1 MEIAVVAT
9 AVAVAAAAA
18 VVFLQRAADFSL
30 VTCMVQAWRYHL
42 IVLKQKYT
50 EQCRLLFNSVEI
62 FFYSVRNMFTHLS

>member
-1 MEIAVVAT
+1 MEVAIAATAVAVAT
-9 AVAVAAAAA
+9 AVAAAAAA

-50 EQCRLLFNSVEI
+50 
-62 FFYSVRNMFTHLS
+62 